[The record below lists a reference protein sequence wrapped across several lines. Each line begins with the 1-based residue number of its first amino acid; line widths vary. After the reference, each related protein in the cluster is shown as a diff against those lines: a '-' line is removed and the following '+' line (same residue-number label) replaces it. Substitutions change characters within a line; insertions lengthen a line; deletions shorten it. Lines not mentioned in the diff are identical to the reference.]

1 MHLKRLLTVFLL
13 TAIGLAGIALAGAR
27 AQERHV
33 PTQAELRLSYAP
45 VVQRVA
51 PAVVNVY
58 AAKVVQNR
66 NPLFDDPIFRR
77 FFGVPGDMGH
87 QVQRSLGSGVI
98 VDASGLIVTNVHVIE
113 GADEIKVSLADKRE
127 FEAAIVLKDKRS
139 DLAVLRIKDAHEKF
153 PSLAFANSDALQ
165 VGDVVLA
172 IGNPFGVGQT
182 VTHGIVSALAR
193 TQVGITDYQFFIQTD
208 AAINPGNSGGALVD
222 LDGRLVGINTAIFS
236 RSGGSQ
242 GVGFAIPANMV
253 RVVVASAKTGGSAV
267 KRPWL
272 GAKLQPVTADIAD
285 SMGLKR
291 PAGAL
296 IASVTPNGPAAQ
308 AGLKAGDVIVAVDGQ
323 GVDDVNA
330 FDYRFATKP
339 LGGAATLTALRGGR
353 EVSVKVALQS
363 APEMPRDEITIHSR
377 SPFSGAK
384 IANLSPALADELQL
398 DNADHGVVILDVDR
412 GSYASNLG
420 FQRGDVIVS
429 VNGEGIERTHD
440 LARITAKSSAAWR
453 IVIRRGGRQITAVF
467 NG

>member
-1 MHLKRLLTVFLL
+1 MR
-13 TAIGLAGIALAGAR
+13 
-27 AQERHV
+27 
-33 PTQAELRLSYAP
+33 
-45 VVQRVA
+45 
-51 PAVVNVY
+51 
-58 AAKVVQNR
+58 
-66 NPLFDDPIFRR
+66 
-77 FFGVPGDMGH
+77 
-87 QVQRSLGSGVI
+87 
-98 VDASGLIVTNVHVIE
+98 SGLIVTNVHVIE
-113 GADEIKVSLADKRE
+113 GADEVKVSLADKRE

-139 DLAVLRIKDAHEKF
+139 DLAVLRIKDAHEEF
-153 PSLAFANSDALQ
+153 PSLTFANSDKLE

-193 TQVGITDYQFFIQTD
+193 TQVGISDYQFFIQTD

-253 RVVVASAKTGGSAV
+253 RVVVASARSGGSAV

-272 GAKLQPVTADIAD
+272 GAKLQAVTADIAD

-296 IASVTPNGPAAQ
+296 VASVTPNGPAAH
-308 AGLKAGDVIVAVDGQ
+308 AGLKTGDVIVAVDGQ

-339 LGGAATLTALRGGR
+339 LGGTATLTALRNAH
-353 EVSVKVALQS
+353 ELSVQVALQS
-363 APEMPRDEITIHSR
+363 APATPRDEITIHSR

-384 IANLSPALADELQL
+384 VANLSPALADELQL
-398 DNADHGVVILDVDR
+398 ESADHGVVILDVDS

-420 FQRGDVIVS
+420 FQRGDVIVA
-429 VNGEGIERTHD
+429 VNGEQIERTHD
-440 LARITAKSSAAWR
+440 LARITAKPNASWR
-453 IVIRRGGRQITAVF
+453 ITIRRGGQQINAVF